1 MAGDLLE
8 LLVGNLKRLDES
20 GSEDAAGVY
29 RTMGIVENLSELRPA
44 TREAIC
50 EKVRHCVRVCVSMCV
65 RASLCVC
72 VCCVCVCV
80 CV

>member
-50 EKVRHCVRVCVSMCV
+50 EKVRHCVRVCVCAYV
-65 RASLCVC
+65 RVC
-72 VCCVCVCV
+72 VLYNSP
-80 CV
+80 